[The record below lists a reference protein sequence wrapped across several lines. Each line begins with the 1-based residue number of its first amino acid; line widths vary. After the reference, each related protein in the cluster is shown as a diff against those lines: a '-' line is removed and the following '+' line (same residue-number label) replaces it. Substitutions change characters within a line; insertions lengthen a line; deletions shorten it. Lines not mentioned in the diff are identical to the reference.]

1 MPHTDITVT
10 ATIDPAPTEDVGD
23 LLASFRRRLDASD
36 VNKRTIAIYA
46 SAVDELTKFLRANG
60 MPLTVRAIRREHIE
74 SFLIYLRDERGWKP
88 ATRNQCYRSLLQFW
102 RFLGPKG
109 EGEVHES
116 PMANMDAPPHSRR
129 PTADPRA

>member
-10 ATIDPAPTEDVGD
+10 ATIAPAPAEDIAAF
-23 LLASFRRRLDASD
+23 LASFRRRLDASD

-88 ATRNQCYRSLLQFW
+88 STRNQCYRSLLQFW

-116 PMANMDAPPHSRR
+116 PMSNMDAPPHSRR
-129 PTADPRA
+129 PTPHPRA

>member
-88 ATRNQCYRSLLQFW
+88 ATRNMDLSSSSTSRANDSSRSYLTSASMK
-102 RFLGPKG
+102 PCSATKP
-109 EGEVHES
+109 S
-116 PMANMDAPPHSRR
+116 
-129 PTADPRA
+129 